1 MRRGIVIIAA
11 VLAAVLASAAWGS
24 DVVDRIVATVNGKAI
39 LQSDWDLAA
48 AYEAFIEGHAPD
60 EFSWEKRKAALDRL
74 IDQELIRQQAKAV
87 DYRPVSAAE
96 VEQHIADIRKQ
107 HGDPANESAWRNLL
121 QRYGMTESD
130 LREKVAGE
138 LNELRAVDSHL
149 RPTVQID
156 PHSIEAYYQQKLL
169 PELRQAGAQ
178 EVPLEQVA
186 PKIKELLAQQKINDL
201 LVTWLK
207 NLRSESSIHTAPDV
221 SSSGGGGL

>member
-1 MRRGIVIIAA
+1 MRRKIVISAM
-11 VLAAVLASAAWGS
+11 LAAALATAAWAGE
-24 DVVDRIVATVNGKAI
+24 VVDRIVATVNGKAI
-39 LQSDWDLAA
+39 LQSDWDLAV
-48 AYEAFIEGHAPD
+48 AYEAFVEGRAPRD
-60 EFSWEKRKAALDRL
+60 LGWEQRKAALDRL
-74 IDQELIRQQAKAV
+74 IDQELIRQQVKAV
-87 DYRPVSAAE
+87 DYLPASAAE
-96 VEQHIADIRKQ
+96 VEQRIADIRK
-107 HGDPANESAWRNLL
+107 GRPEALNEGSWRDLL
-121 QRYGMTESD
+121 GQYGLTEDD

-178 EVPLEQVA
+178 EVPLQQVA

-207 NLRSESSIHTAPDV
+207 SLRSESSIHTAPDV
-221 SSSGGGGL
+221 SNSGGGGF